1 MIKKHLKNF
10 LIAFVLLSSI
20 TTIIV
25 AASLEIGDTNTNA
38 NNNKIV
44 DNPSTITNEYLRF
57 LYDDKTLSNEHLLLK
72 KDEDKKPKVEK
83 EKTES
88 IATDEMSNNITQ
100 RINKAY
106 KQSDGDE
113 FDAGVKIKKEQNES
127 EENK

>member
-1 MIKKHLKNF
+1 MIKKHLKSF

-57 LYDDKTLSNEHLLLK
+57 LYDDKTLSNEHLLFK

-83 EKTES
+83 EKTENN
-88 IATDEMSNNITQ
+88 ATDEMSNNITQ

-127 EENK
+127 EEK